1 MLFTLAVTNKQLLPF
16 TLWTYCI
23 LHIFLQ
29 ETQIRKLKLSL
40 EPWREIVLYSNKV
53 LLWEQKYYASALLTG
68 IIKYYSTFCEV
79 NLLWLSGIT
88 FLFTIIL
95 LADPSILTVISLTGL
110 ALTLADYFMP
120 LILQSIFKPEMWSG
134 DKQKEFEEICTNI
147 ILYKTKAELLLS
159 SYCRMRVTN
168 PKLVSVIFRFIF

>member
-1 MLFTLAVTNKQLLPF
+1 M
-16 TLWTYCI
+16 
-23 LHIFLQ
+23 
-29 ETQIRKLKLSL
+29 
-40 EPWREIVLYSNKV
+40 
-53 LLWEQKYYASALLTG
+53 
-68 IIKYYSTFCEV
+68 
-79 NLLWLSGIT
+79 
-88 FLFTIIL
+88 FTIIL
-95 LADPSILTVISLTGL
+95 FADPSILTVISLTGL

-168 PKLVSVIFRFIF
+168 PKLVSVIFSFIY